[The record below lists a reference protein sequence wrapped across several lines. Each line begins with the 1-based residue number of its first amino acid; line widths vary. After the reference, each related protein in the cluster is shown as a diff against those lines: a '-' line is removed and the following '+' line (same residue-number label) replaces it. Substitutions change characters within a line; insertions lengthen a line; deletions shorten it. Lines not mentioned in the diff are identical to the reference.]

1 MEIFKIYLKLSPK
14 DMEVYRKIQGKYKR
28 LSEKIQKN
36 IRDFVGKYR
45 KIWKNIRNYLRKYGK
60 IRKNIRDYSGK
71 YRKIRKNI
79 RDYVELC

>member
-36 IRDFVGKYR
+36 IRDFVGKYG
-45 KIWKNIRNYLRKYGK
+45 IIQ
-60 IRKNIRDYSGK
+60 KNIRDYSGK